1 MEVLVVGLGNRNVTP
16 DSLGPLVADHLL
28 VTRHMLNEYGS
39 YAFGKKKMNR
49 ISSIVPGVMAQTGM
63 ECAEIIGG
71 IVRQTK
77 PDLVVAVDALAARSV
92 KRLNRTIQVTD
103 TGIIPGSGVGNH
115 RHGLNEKSMGVPVL
129 SVGIPTVIDAAT
141 IVRDAVQHVMAMTD
155 DPVGR
160 LLVERITPGLQ
171 AMFVT
176 SKDIDESVRKLSSI
190 LADGL
195 NIAYGGVHTK
205 SASGIS

>member
-1 MEVLVVGLGNRNVTP
+1 
-16 DSLGPLVADHLL
+16 
-28 VTRHMLNEYGS
+28 
-39 YAFGKKKMNR
+39 
-49 ISSIVPGVMAQTGM
+49 
-63 ECAEIIGG
+63 
-71 IVRQTK
+71 
-77 PDLVVAVDALAARSV
+77 
-92 KRLNRTIQVTD
+92 
-103 TGIIPGSGVGNH
+103 
-115 RHGLNEKSMGVPVL
+115 
-129 SVGIPTVIDAAT
+129 
-141 IVRDAVQHVMAMTD
+141 MAMTD

-205 SASGIS
+205 SASGIN